1 MEKSRKSKKLLVA
14 LAIALMAAL
23 VVGMGAMTYSRYI
36 TSGSTGNTTATAAKW
51 GYVVTVSADNLFGS
65 AYNQGK
71 RVEVSATQTDVKLL
85 ANSGNVVA
93 PGTSGSMTI
102 TINGSAEVNAQ
113 LVISVTEGT
122 DIHLGEYYPI
132 RWTLNEKNESTSTPL
147 VEKSKLSEV
156 VSKLQEQ
163 NATYEANTT
172 IDKTYTLSWEWA
184 IDGDD
189 TKDTIIGMI
198 ASGKAKTSDEVKQ
211 LNGGAELTDECVTS
225 ISFNL
230 TVSVKQ
236 KQNN

>member
-51 GYVVTVSADNLFGS
+51 GYVVTVSADKLFGN
-65 AYNQGK
+65 AYNKGE
-71 RVEVSATQTDVKLL
+71 RVEVSATQTDVKLS

-132 RWTLNEKNESTSTPL
+132 KWTLNEKNVSTPL
-147 VEKSKLSEV
+147 VNESKLSEV

-163 NATYEANTT
+163 NVTYEANTT

-184 IDGDD
+184 IDGGDD
-189 TKDTIIGMI
+189 AKDTIIGMI
-198 ASGKAKTSDEVKQ
+198 ASGKEKTSDEVKQ
-211 LNGGAELTDECVTS
+211 LNGGTELTDDCVTS

-236 KQNN
+236 IQNS